1 VVKMRRT
8 SKVMITVMALVVAV
22 SLMSNVLVY
31 AEQGYETVG
40 GEVAPINFI
49 TTFLVPALVII
60 TIFGALITLGVIRI
74 KFKSDANESA

>member
-1 VVKMRRT
+1 MT
-8 SKVMITVMALVVAV
+8 LVVAV
-22 SLMSNVLVY
+22 SLIGNVWGY
-31 AEQGYETVG
+31 SYETVG

-60 TIFGALITLGVIRI
+60 GIFGALLILGVIRI